1 MTGKKPDPD
10 YAVFKDKDQLH
21 HNWLITATLGTN
33 AYSCL
38 DTTSTGRIMY
48 YELVREFQGRKFLLT
63 TGTEANTALSNI
75 HFGDKTDEKEA
86 ETDNDADKD
95 TEKETTSMKV
105 KWRLRNF
112 NVHFFLN

>member
-1 MTGKKPDPD
+1 MSDLNENFLKKQTKKKSFE
-10 YAVFKDKDQLH
+10 FK
-21 HNWLITATLGTN
+21 HNDG
-33 AYSCL
+33 
-38 DTTSTGRIMY
+38 DTIKS
-48 YELVREFQGRKFLLT
+48 L
-63 TGTEANTALSNI
+63 
-75 HFGDKTDEKEA
+75 FGDKTDEKEA